1 LGRRYEE
8 KVDIEE
14 LARLEN
20 PEDSSG
26 GKIRVKMPNRK
37 INEMFAFAEQILGGR
52 RVTVLCEDGE
62 TRMARI
68 PGKMRRRQWVRD
80 GDLIIVWPWD
90 FQDSKA
96 DVKHRY
102 SKTQAMYLSRKGV
115 LPKELDFFGMN
126 TASDDDDD
134 EFADTF
140 GIVDTPDEEEVVLD
154 DADADADDDDDDD
167 EEKEDV
173 SKDKDFFNLQNEY
186 LKWPKFRA
194 FLNECLRLFPA
205 SPNAMIRQLRFEE
218 IEIDDAVL
226 ASNMSL
232 KQELENG
239 YLEVAEVECE
249 DKSDT
254 ESSVYHLYNHCIVH
268 ANIMGAHLRPQEFEN
283 PLQFDIDR
291 WLTNDGRRFTS
302 KKCATLLTFG
312 VGRRNC
318 PGMTLAMKQLYM
330 IIALLLCKYR
340 FYIEDDDEQVFEPTF
355 SGTLWLEPQIELK
368 VKFRTQNEAEL

>member
-1 LGRRYEE
+1 M
-8 KVDIEE
+8 DIEE

-126 TASDDDDD
+126 TATDDDDD
-134 EFADTF
+134 EFSDTF
-140 GIVDTPDEEEVVLD
+140 GEVDAPEPEAELADDSEDEDVD
-154 DADADADDDDDDD
+154 DLFGSDDDDDDD
-167 EEKEDV
+167 DLFGSDEETDV
-173 SKDKDFFNLQNEY
+173 EAEAEAEAEAEEETPHIPVEEY
-186 LKWPKFRA
+186 PDEGEGD
-194 FLNECLRLFPA
+194 N
-205 SPNAMIRQLRFEE
+205 
-218 IEIDDAVL
+218 
-226 ASNMSL
+226 
-232 KQELENG
+232 
-239 YLEVAEVECE
+239 
-249 DKSDT
+249 SD
-254 ESSVYHLYNHCIVH
+254 
-268 ANIMGAHLRPQEFEN
+268 
-283 PLQFDIDR
+283 
-291 WLTNDGRRFTS
+291 
-302 KKCATLLTFG
+302 
-312 VGRRNC
+312 
-318 PGMTLAMKQLYM
+318 
-330 IIALLLCKYR
+330 
-340 FYIEDDDEQVFEPTF
+340 DDDED
-355 SGTLWLEPQIELK
+355 LESL
-368 VKFRTQNEAEL
+368 FG

>member
-1 LGRRYEE
+1 MGRRYEE

-126 TASDDDDD
+126 TATDDDDD
-134 EFADTF
+134 EFSDTF
-140 GIVDTPDEEEVVLD
+140 GSVDAPEVAEEDEMSEIADSDDEDDDLFGSDGDDDDDDLFGSDDGDEDTSEETVVEEVPHVPVEEYPAED
-154 DADADADDDDDDD
+154 EVDDDDDDD
-167 EEKEDV
+167 DDLE
-173 SKDKDFFNLQNEY
+173 
-186 LKWPKFRA
+186 A
-194 FLNECLRLFPA
+194 LF
-205 SPNAMIRQLRFEE
+205 
-218 IEIDDAVL
+218 
-226 ASNMSL
+226 
-232 KQELENG
+232 G
-239 YLEVAEVECE
+239 
-249 DKSDT
+249 
-254 ESSVYHLYNHCIVH
+254 
-268 ANIMGAHLRPQEFEN
+268 
-283 PLQFDIDR
+283 
-291 WLTNDGRRFTS
+291 
-302 KKCATLLTFG
+302 
-312 VGRRNC
+312 
-318 PGMTLAMKQLYM
+318 
-330 IIALLLCKYR
+330 
-340 FYIEDDDEQVFEPTF
+340 
-355 SGTLWLEPQIELK
+355 
-368 VKFRTQNEAEL
+368 